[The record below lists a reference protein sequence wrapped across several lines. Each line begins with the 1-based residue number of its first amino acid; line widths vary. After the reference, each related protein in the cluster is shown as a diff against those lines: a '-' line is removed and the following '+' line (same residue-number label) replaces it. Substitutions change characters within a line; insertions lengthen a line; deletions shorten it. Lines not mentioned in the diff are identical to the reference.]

1 MTNVQP
7 SPFEP
12 IISNQPVQPSV
23 AINNPITPPP
33 AAPTDNE
40 LLALI
45 ESSPLLAPSDKSYLT
60 NQVNFIAPL
69 DKLRLKHSLANG
81 HAPAIL
87 DHLRIIRDKFINLE
101 KPKATNP
108 VTKVLNTLFKPAAP
122 KIVSNS
128 FLNQGVL
135 LGGNVPKII
144 PTGTIV
150 SLPALSQI
158 ESLDQLK
165 ILTSNHISFNLNQNT
180 DYEMQIFYQKISELF
195 SKIHSINSRRD
206 YFLNFLSSPLFKAYI
221 NTGLT
226 ALRHPE
232 LQPASIVLNTMYQID
247 AKYLNNKQFRLTANI
262 STCLRG
268 LCGL

>member
-1 MTNVQP
+1 MSNAQP

-12 IISNQPVQPSV
+12 LIPSTSV
-23 AINNPITPPP
+23 NPAIVTTDASSIPQAT
-33 AAPTDNE
+33 PTDGE
-40 LLALI
+40 LLQLI
-45 ESSPLLAPSDKSYLT
+45 EQSTHLTPSDKSYLI
-60 NQVNFIAPL
+60 NQISLVAPL

-87 DHLRIIRDKFINLE
+87 DHLRIIRDKFATLE
-101 KPKATNP
+101 KPKALNP
-108 VTKVLNTLFKPAAP
+108 VAKVINTLFKPAPP

-128 FLNQGVL
+128 FLNQGIL
-135 LGGNVPKII
+135 LGGQVPKLIATTNI
-144 PTGTIV
+144 AT
-150 SLPALSQI
+150 LPSLSQI
-158 ESLDQLK
+158 DSLDQLK

-180 DYEMQIFYQKISELF
+180 DYEMQIFYQKISGLF
-195 SKIHSINSRRD
+195 SKIHSINERRN

>member
-1 MTNVQP
+1 MTNSQP

-12 IISNQPVQPSV
+12 IIPNVPVSP
-23 AINNPITPPP
+23 ATITNNSASIPQ

-40 LLALI
+40 LLLLI
-45 ESSPLLAPSDKSYLT
+45 DQSSHLTPSDKSYLIS
-60 NQVNFIAPL
+60 QISFIAPL

-87 DHLRIIRDKFINLE
+87 DHLNIIRNKFANLE
-101 KPKATNP
+101 KPKEPNP
-108 VTKVLNTLFKPAAP
+108 VIKVINTLFKPAAP

-128 FLNQGVL
+128 FLNQGIL
-135 LGGNVPKII
+135 LGGMVPKLI
-144 PTGTIV
+144 PTGSITALT
-150 SLPALSQI
+150 SLSQI
-158 ESLDQLK
+158 NSLEQLK
-165 ILTSNHISFNLNQNT
+165 ILTSHHISFNLNQNT
-180 DYEMQIFYQKISELF
+180 DYEMQIFYQKISGLF
-195 SKIHSINSRRD
+195 SKIPSINERRS